1 MNLRRLACH
10 TAGSGR
16 TAREILMSNPESP
29 IQLPLTEEQQALI
42 LRITGEHASLLEL
55 VPDQADGSSGTG
67 RGLSFN
73 WRISVDSGIPRQQW
87 ILGAMKRPPASG
99 G

>member
-1 MNLRRLACH
+1 
-10 TAGSGR
+10 
-16 TAREILMSNPESP
+16 MSNPEPP
-29 IQLPLTEEQQALI
+29 IQLPLTEEQQELI

-55 VPDQADGSSGTG
+55 VPDANHGGSGTG

-87 ILGAMKRPPASG
+87 ILGASKRPPASDG
-99 G
+99 GPSA